1 MRIDAHQHFWI
12 YNREEYSWISDSM
25 KVLRNDFLPA
35 DLLPLL
41 KQSDFDGSIA
51 VQARQSLEETR
62 WLLKLAGEYDFI
74 KGVVGWVDLC
84 SVEAESQISEFA
96 ADPKLVGVRHVLQD
110 EPDDLFMLKDSFLKG
125 ISLLKKFNLVYELL
139 IYPRQLPY
147 AERLVRKF
155 PDQKFVLDH
164 IAKPLIRD
172 KILSPWKE
180 GIHELAMQP
189 NVFCKLSGM
198 VTEASWKGWS
208 RSDFDPYLDVV
219 FDSFSP
225 SRLMIGSD
233 WPVCTLASGYKDT
246 LQIVIDYIHS
256 KSPGDMELIL
266 GRNAE
271 RIYIL
276 KSTVKPDKANWQN
289 SL

>member
-41 KQSDFDGSIA
+41 KQSGFDGSIA

-74 KGVVGWVDLC
+74 KGVVGWIDLC
-84 SVEAESQISEFA
+84 SGDAENQIAEFA
-96 ADPKLVGVRHVLQD
+96 SDPKFVGVRHVLQD

-125 ISLLKKFNLVYELL
+125 ISLLKRFNLIYELL
-139 IYPRQLPY
+139 ILPGHLPY
-147 AERLVRKF
+147 AIQLVNKF

-172 KILSPWKE
+172 KVLSPWKE
-180 GIHELAMQP
+180 GIQELAMPP

-208 RSDFDPYLDVV
+208 KSDFDPYLDVV
-219 FDSFSP
+219 IDSFGP
-225 SRLMIGSD
+225 SRLMTGSD
-233 WPVCTLASGYKDT
+233 WPVCTIASGYKNT
-246 LQIVIDYIHS
+246 LQIVIDYIGS

-271 RIYIL
+271 RLYNL
-276 KSTVKPDKANWQN
+276 KSKV
-289 SL
+289 

>member
-1 MRIDAHQHFWI
+1 MRIDTHQHFWI

-25 KVLRNDFLPA
+25 KILRNDFLPA

-41 KQSDFDGSIA
+41 KQSDFDGSVA
-51 VQARQSLEETR
+51 VQARQSPEETR
-62 WLLKLAGEYDFI
+62 WLLKLAGEFDFI
-74 KGVVGWVDLC
+74 KGVSGWVDLC
-84 SVEAESQISEFA
+84 SVEAESQIAEFA
-96 ADPKLVGVRHVLQD
+96 ADPKFVGVRHVLQD
-110 EPDDLFMLKDSFLKG
+110 EPDDMFMLKDSFLRG

-139 IYPRQLPY
+139 IFPGHLPY
-147 AERLVRKF
+147 AVQLIRKF

-180 GIHELAMQP
+180 GIQQLAAQQ

-208 RSDFDPYLDVV
+208 KSDFDPYLDVV
-219 FDSFSP
+219 FDSFGP
-225 SRLMIGSD
+225 LRLMIGSD
-233 WPVCTLASGYKDT
+233 WPVCTLASGYKNT
-246 LQIVIDYIHS
+246 MQIVIDYIGPE
-256 KSPGDMELIL
+256 SPGDMELIL

-271 RIYIL
+271 RIYDL
-276 KSTVKPDKANWQN
+276 KSKGQPEKANWEI